1 MARLPSRIRGARETR
16 AASRC
21 YTTVGMAE
29 TTAADPEESEE
40 PRGFVAVIK
49 SAVRPAIDVPISFLA
64 EIGIMARLIYET
76 FMWAIR
82 PPYRVAQ
89 LIEALEFLGV
99 QSIFIVGLTGTFV
112 GGVFSLQL
120 VNALRAFGAESQA
133 GAAIGLALARELAP
147 VFSALMITSRAGSA
161 IATEIASMR
170 VTNQIDALT
179 TMSVNPV
186 QYLIAPRVVAAT
198 IATPIMALL
207 AFLVG
212 LGGAY
217 LVGVYIMNV
226 DGGIFYQKVT
236 WNVDVGDVLQGLLKA
251 AVFGFALTMIAC
263 RQGFYATGG
272 AAGVGRATNRAVVQA
287 SVAILIL
294 DYILT
299 AIIINYDL
307 L

>member
-1 MARLPSRIRGARETR
+1 VADAATTEEEEAAPKGWGVVR
-16 AASRC
+16 AALEPM
-21 YTTVGMAE
+21 V
-29 TTAADPEESEE
+29 AAP
-40 PRGFVAVIK
+40 VNA
-49 SAVRPAIDVPISFLA
+49 LA
-64 EIGIMARLIYET
+64 EVGIMARLIYET

-82 PPYRVAQ
+82 PPYRFRL

-120 VNALRAFGAESQA
+120 VNGFRQFGAENQV

-161 IATEIASMR
+161 MATEIASMR

-186 QYLIAPRVVAAT
+186 QYLIVPRVIAAT

-217 LVGVYIMNV
+217 VVGVYLMGI
-226 DGGIFYQKVT
+226 DGGIFYARVT
-236 WNVDVGDVLQGLLKA
+236 WIVDLDDVLQGLLKA

-263 RQGFYATGG
+263 RQGYYAEGG

-294 DYILT
+294 DYLLT
-299 AIIINYDL
+299 AIIIGESAV
-307 L
+307 

>member
-1 MARLPSRIRGARETR
+1 MGEPETKEHGA
-16 AASRC
+16 
-21 YTTVGMAE
+21 
-29 TTAADPEESEE
+29 DEE
-40 PRGFVAVIK
+40 PRGARAILVAAAGPLVEVPM
-49 SAVRPAIDVPISFLA
+49 SALA
-64 EIGIMARLIYET
+64 EVGIMARLIYET
-76 FMWAIR
+76 FMWAVR
-82 PPYRVAQ
+82 PPYRWRQ
-89 LIEALEFLGV
+89 LVEALEFLGV

-120 VNALRAFGAESQA
+120 INALRAFGAESQA

-186 QYLIAPRVVAAT
+186 QYLIVPRVLAAT

-226 DGGIFYQKVT
+226 DGGIFFEKVT
-236 WNVDVGDVLQGLLKA
+236 WIVDPDDVLQGILKA

-263 RQGFYATGG
+263 RQGFYAEGG

-287 SVAILIL
+287 SVAILVL

-299 AIIINYDL
+299 AIIIEYDL

>member
-1 MARLPSRIRGARETR
+1 VADAATTEEEEAAPKGWGVVR
-16 AASRC
+16 AALEPM
-21 YTTVGMAE
+21 V
-29 TTAADPEESEE
+29 AAP
-40 PRGFVAVIK
+40 VNA
-49 SAVRPAIDVPISFLA
+49 LA
-64 EIGIMARLIYET
+64 EVGIMARLIYET

-82 PPYRVAQ
+82 APYRFRL

-120 VNALRAFGAESQA
+120 VNGFRQFGAENQV

-161 IATEIASMR
+161 MATEIASMR

-186 QYLIAPRVVAAT
+186 QYLIVPRVIAAT

-217 LVGVYIMNV
+217 VVGVYLMGI
-226 DGGIFYQKVT
+226 DGGIFYARVT
-236 WNVDVGDVLQGLLKA
+236 WIVDLDDVLQGLLKA

-263 RQGFYATGG
+263 RQGYYAEGG

-294 DYILT
+294 DYLLT
-299 AIIINYDL
+299 AIIIGESAV
-307 L
+307 

>member
-1 MARLPSRIRGARETR
+1 LADAATEEEEEAPKGWGVLR
-16 AASRC
+16 AALEPM
-21 YTTVGMAE
+21 V
-29 TTAADPEESEE
+29 AA
-40 PRGFVAVIK
+40 
-49 SAVRPAIDVPISFLA
+49 PINLLA

-82 PPYRVAQ
+82 PPYRFRLLV
-89 LIEALEFLGV
+89 EALEFLGV
-99 QSIFIVGLTGTFV
+99 QSIFIVGLTGSFV

-120 VNALRAFGAESQA
+120 VSGFRQFGAENQV

-161 IATEIASMR
+161 MATEIASMR

-186 QYLIAPRVVAAT
+186 QYLIVPRVIAAT

-212 LGGAY
+212 LAGAY
-217 LVGVYIMNV
+217 LVGVHLMGI
-226 DGGIFYQKVT
+226 DGGIFYARVT
-236 WNVDVGDVLQGLLKA
+236 WIVDLGDVLQGLVKA

-263 RQGFYATGG
+263 RQGFYAEGG

-287 SVAILIL
+287 SVTILIL
-294 DYILT
+294 DYVLT
-299 AIIINYDL
+299 AIIIGESAI
-307 L
+307 

>member
-1 MARLPSRIRGARETR
+1 MADAAPNEEPNGEPQGLGAVVKAAIAPVVDPPMTALAEVGVMARL
-16 AASRC
+16 
-21 YTTVGMAE
+21 
-29 TTAADPEESEE
+29 
-40 PRGFVAVIK
+40 
-49 SAVRPAIDVPISFLA
+49 L
-64 EIGIMARLIYET
+64 YET

-82 PPYRVAQ
+82 PPYRFYL
-89 LIEALEFLGV
+89 LIDALEFLGV

-120 VNALRAFGAESQA
+120 ITALRAFGAESQA

-161 IATEIASMR
+161 MATEIASMR

-186 QYLIAPRVVAAT
+186 QYLIVPRVIAAT

-212 LGGAY
+212 IGGAY
-217 LVGVYIMNV
+217 LVGVYIMGV
-226 DGGIFYQKVT
+226 DGGIFFAKVT
-236 WNVDVGDVLQGLLKA
+236 WNVDVDDVLQGLVKA

-263 RQGFYATGG
+263 RHGFYATGG
-272 AAGVGRATNRAVVQA
+272 AAGVGLATNRAVVQA

-294 DYILT
+294 DYVLT
-299 AIIINYDL
+299 AIIIGNDL

>member
-1 MARLPSRIRGARETR
+1 MADAATTEEEQAPKGWGVVR
-16 AASRC
+16 AAL
-21 YTTVGMAE
+21 
-29 TTAADPEESEE
+29 
-40 PRGFVAVIK
+40 
-49 SAVRPAIDVPISFLA
+49 RPMVDVPVNALA
-64 EIGIMARLIYET
+64 EVGIMARLTYET

-82 PPYRVAQ
+82 PPYRFRL

-120 VNALRAFGAESQA
+120 VNGFRQFGAENQV

-161 IATEIASMR
+161 MATEIASMR

-186 QYLIAPRVVAAT
+186 QYLIAPRVIAAT
-198 IATPIMALL
+198 LATPIMALL

-212 LGGAY
+212 LAGAY
-217 LVGVYIMNV
+217 LVGVHLMGI
-226 DGGIFYQKVT
+226 DGGIFIARVT
-236 WNVDVGDVLQGLLKA
+236 WVVDLDDVLQGLLKA

-263 RQGFYATGG
+263 RQGFYAEGG

-294 DYILT
+294 DYLLT
-299 AIIINYDL
+299 AIMIGESGV
-307 L
+307 